1 MMKFNFL
8 AILLGFGLLMAVLF
22 GIGLILSQEDTTSS
36 SVCQDTA
43 GYKTFNNSHLSFQ
56 YPPNLT
62 VTELDNSYS
71 VQINTANPVDP
82 QNYGIFIQ
90 VMDKSEYI
98 KAKDEAESKW
108 QLEYELENSGGVSYY
123 QYIHTNGNI
132 TLYTYLFSKNGYYY
146 DMYGNVEDDHLM
158 VQLLDSIE

>member
-1 MMKFNFL
+1 MKFNFL

-98 KAKDEAESKW
+98 KAKDEAEWK
-108 QLEYELENSGGVSYY
+108 YNS
-123 QYIHTNGNI
+123 
-132 TLYTYLFSKNGYYY
+132 
-146 DMYGNVEDDHLM
+146 
-158 VQLLDSIE
+158 LLLPLL